1 MKLLIIEDEQKLRVQ
16 LSEALKAQSYSLE
29 LAADGEEGLYKGME
43 FPLDLAIVDL
53 GLPKIEGVE
62 VIRRWRESG
71 KSFPIL
77 ILTAR
82 GNWQDKVEGLDAGA
96 DDYLVKPFHVEEL
109 FARIKAL
116 LRRFGGQSSS
126 TIKIGD
132 LVINLSAKQV
142 LVKDHPI
149 DLTAYEFNILEY
161 LSLNKDRTISKTELT
176 EHLYDQDYDRDSNV
190 IEVLVGRLRKKVETK
205 SEYKLIKTVRGQ
217 GYRFIP
223 PVE

>member
-1 MKLLIIEDEQKLRVQ
+1 MKLLVIEDEHKLRKQ
-16 LSEALKAQSYSLE
+16 LSDALKEQSYSLE

-43 FPLDLAIVDL
+43 FPVDLAIVDL

-62 VIRRWRESG
+62 VIKRWRESG

-96 DDYLVKPFHVEEL
+96 DDYLVKPFHLEEL

-126 TIKIGD
+126 IIRVGNLD
-132 LVINLSAKQV
+132 IDLSAKQV
-142 LVKDHPI
+142 LVNDKPI
-149 DLTAYEFNILEY
+149 ELTAYEFNILEY
-161 LSLNKDRTISKTELT
+161 LVLNSDRPISKTELT

-190 IEVLVGRLRKKVETK
+190 IEVLVGRLRKKLEIK
-205 SEYKLIKTVRGQ
+205 NEFKLIKTVRGQ
-217 GYRFIP
+217 GYRLIQP
-223 PVE
+223 SE